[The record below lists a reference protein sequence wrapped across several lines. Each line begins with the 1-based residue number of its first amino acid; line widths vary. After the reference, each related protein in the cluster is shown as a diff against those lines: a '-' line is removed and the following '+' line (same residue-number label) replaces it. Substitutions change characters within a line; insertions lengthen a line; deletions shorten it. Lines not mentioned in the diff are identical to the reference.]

1 MNYYRRTHCK
11 KCLYIF
17 AHSGVVIRITL
28 WDAVVYTLVVTV
40 GIRIET
46 HSSVYID
53 IYTRFY
59 LHTQGILRSRMG
71 HDRWIVILMFVL
83 LTLNSHYFA
92 RAHMGELVYNFTRV
106 QECACISQGDHP
118 GGHGNGCNRVYL
130 RVRVHTGK
138 PPCPR

>member
-1 MNYYRRTHCK
+1 M
-11 KCLYIF
+11 
-17 AHSGVVIRITL
+17 

-83 LTLNSHYFA
+83 LTLNSHYIA
-92 RAHMGELVYNFTRV
+92 CTHAGELVYNFTRV
-106 QECACISQGDHP
+106 HECACISQGDHP
-118 GGHGNGCNRVYL
+118 GGHRNGCGYIQENPLARGRAQGY
-130 RVRVHTGK
+130 R
-138 PPCPR
+138 